1 MNNGDAGRVIAGAG
15 TREMPARYPCLGG
28 GAQPVHCLRNTIND
42 GWSPGRGVLLHSA
55 STNTAMTLGSLE

>member
-1 MNNGDAGRVIAGAG
+1 MNTGDAGRVIAGAG

-42 GWSPGRGVLLHSA
+42 GWSPGQGVLLPGA